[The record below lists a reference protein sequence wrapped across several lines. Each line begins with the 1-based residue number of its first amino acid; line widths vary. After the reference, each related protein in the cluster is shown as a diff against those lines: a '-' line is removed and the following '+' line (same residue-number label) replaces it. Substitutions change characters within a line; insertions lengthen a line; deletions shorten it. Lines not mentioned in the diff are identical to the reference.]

1 MAPTD
6 PIPLVAFELG
16 NSELRYIATD
26 NRPPRI
32 SFVLG
37 FAAVIGSA
45 HLLYKV
51 VPQWFGTTVEDGP
64 LEWLN
69 HLAYLIPKVGVM
81 IGLLSL
87 FKFPKYSFRIYG
99 ISWIIGIL
107 QTILYYLPQY
117 SRVGD
122 FAAVD
127 FVSGEWE
134 IVNHAI
140 PHLFYPL
147 MLFLLRNTRNI
158 AD

>member
-1 MAPTD
+1 MAASD
-6 PIPLVAFELG
+6 PIRPVTFKFG

-32 SFVLG
+32 CYVLG
-37 FAAVIGSA
+37 FVAVIGSA

-51 VPQWFGTTVEDGP
+51 VPQWFGATAEDGP

-69 HLAYLIPKVGVM
+69 HFAYLIPKVGVM

-147 MLFLLRNTRNI
+147 MLFLLRNTRKI